1 MAFQTHSDPTA
12 DLDVQ
17 MAVGGDTFPVIVGP
31 LLRASKWRGGQFV
44 KFVTSTQGDYVV
56 EKSDGNA
63 VAGYLLFQSEQYSPL
78 APPFG
83 GGPGS
88 PQNYTSFQ
96 FTQGEGGQNVVTLVL
111 GNSRSLFKIYETV
124 ALNGAGV
131 RAGGPMTYNLNDYVK
146 ISENGL
152 ICTDSDAN
160 LAAAGVTAPVVIGI
174 VSAVPSAGNS
184 FRVSV
189 DMRF

>member
-17 MAVGGDTFPVIVGP
+17 MAVGGDTFPVIAGP

-44 KFVTSTQGDYVV
+44 KFVASPQGDYVV

-63 VAGYLLFQSEQYSPL
+63 VAGYLLFQSENYALS
-78 APPFG
+78 PPFG

-88 PQNYTSFQ
+88 PQNFTSFQ
-96 FTQGEGGQNVVTLVL
+96 FTQGEGGQNVLTLVL

-131 RAGGPMTYNLNDYVK
+131 RAGGPMVYNLNDYVK
-146 ISENGL
+146 VSENGL

-160 LAAAGVTAPVVIGI
+160 LLAAGVTDPVVIGI
-174 VSAVPSAGNS
+174 VSAVPSASNS
-184 FRVSV
+184 YRVSV